1 MDDES
6 NINKEFVKQL
16 FSINVESDASKA
28 LNIETHYDTVISHD
42 VANMINMPHLSLQ
55 RNLMKMLKKDKLA
68 SKGEP
73 KLVAF
78 GRSLPKDI
86 KIKKF
91 DENLDDIHKINC
103 PEDLRSLKKV
113 FESIIH
119 LKSTQK
125 LVNHLKMNPE
135 MPRAKYLIE
144 NGMFDENKLEKRS
157 YSKQFRTPLWKIA

>member
-28 LNIETHYDTVISHD
+28 LNIVTHYDKVISHE
-42 VANMINMPHLSLQ
+42 VANMISMPQLSLQ
-55 RNLMKMLKKDKLA
+55 KNLLKMLDKDRISSLEK
-68 SKGEP
+68 P

-78 GRSLPKDI
+78 GRTLPKNI
-86 KIKKF
+86 RKKKF
-91 DENLDDIHKINC
+91 DENLDSIHQVNC
-103 PEDLRSLKKV
+103 PEELRSLKKV

-125 LVNHLKMNPE
+125 LIEHLKMNPE

-144 NGMFDENKLEKRS
+144 QGKFDASSEKKFNS
-157 YSKQFRTPLWKIA
+157 QFQNPLWMNV